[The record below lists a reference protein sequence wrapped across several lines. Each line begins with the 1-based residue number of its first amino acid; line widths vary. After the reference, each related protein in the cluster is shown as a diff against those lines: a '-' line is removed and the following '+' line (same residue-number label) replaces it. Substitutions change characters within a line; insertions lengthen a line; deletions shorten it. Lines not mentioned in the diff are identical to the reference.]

1 LPTSPSEIR
10 VPLYDYRC
18 TSCNTV
24 TEVRHGFKETHT
36 DPCPKCGKPLA
47 RVFNPA
53 GIVFKGSGF
62 YINDSRP
69 SSGGDSSAAAPAA
82 PAATTTETKKSEP
95 AA

>member
-1 LPTSPSEIR
+1 
-10 VPLYDYRC
+10 
-18 TSCNTV
+18 V

-36 DPCPKCGKPLA
+36 DPCPSCGGPLA

-62 YINDSRP
+62 YINDSRK
-69 SSGGDSSAAAPAA
+69 SSGGESSAPAASADSSASTTPSTPAA
-82 PAATTTETKKSEP
+82 ATPAPSGDSKKSES